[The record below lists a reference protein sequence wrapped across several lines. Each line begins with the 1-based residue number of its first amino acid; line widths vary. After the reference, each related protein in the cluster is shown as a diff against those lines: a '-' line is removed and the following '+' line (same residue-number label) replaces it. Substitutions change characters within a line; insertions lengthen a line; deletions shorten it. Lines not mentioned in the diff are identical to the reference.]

1 MLKNFEKYVKENH
14 SLYEAGG
21 LGSNAKPSEVK
32 FDSQV
37 QAGETFN
44 VGKSNLNKS
53 SSSYQATLS
62 KVNLALTQ
70 VQKGKKLQVSVTG
83 GASAIPFKGVNS
95 TESDRLNK
103 ELANS
108 RANAFIAAAKE
119 DLGNLAN
126 NVDFLVQAPVI
137 GTHTSGAEAQAEQNV
152 KVSAKAPSG
161 MTAAVDTT
169 STAKPTTDKKIVG
182 LVGDNKS
189 LTEVMITSVD
199 GKNIFKFN
207 LTSVAAINSALAK
220 TGLILSS
227 KAIK

>member
-1 MLKNFEKYVKENH
+1 MLNNFEKYVKENY

-37 QAGETFN
+37 KSGETFN

-53 SSSYQATLS
+53 SSSYQSTLS
-62 KVNLALTQ
+62 KVKLALTQ

-108 RANAFIAAAKE
+108 RGNAFITAAKE

-126 NVDFLVQAPVI
+126 NVDFLLQAPVI
-137 GTHTSGAEAQAEQNV
+137 GTHTSGIEAQAEQNV
-152 KVSAKAPSG
+152 TVSAKAPGG

-169 STAKPTTDKKIVG
+169 STAKPTIDTKLASTNSSGKTAVLLISEDLKTNYRI
-182 LVGDNKS
+182 D
-189 LTEVMITSVD
+189 LTT
-199 GKNIFKFN
+199 
-207 LTSVAAINSALAK
+207 VAIINAALAK
-220 TGLILSS
+220 HGMILSS
-227 KAIK
+227 RSLKK